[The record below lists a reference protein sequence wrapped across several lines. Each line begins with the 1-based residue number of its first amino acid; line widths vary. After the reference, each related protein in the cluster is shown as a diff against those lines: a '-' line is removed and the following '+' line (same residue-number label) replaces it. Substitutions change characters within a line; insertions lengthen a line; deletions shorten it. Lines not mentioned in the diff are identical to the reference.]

1 MISYARAD
9 ARDFAGRLASELRQH
24 GLTAWLDTSDIEGG
38 AQWLRSIQEAI
49 NGCKVFV
56 AVRSPAAS
64 DSFWVRSERLYA
76 LNARKQIVPVVAR
89 ACDEDDLELISYQP
103 VDFRHSFEQALPAL
117 VERIRTLSNGG
128 TPEPKDRRTLEL
140 AYLGRILLEHSVW
153 QDLYTP
159 MAGVARLR
167 KAKPQADKPQMVT
180 VPNRIQ
186 TTFRQRVREQLHQR
200 EIAATEQREYGD
212 ILPAIEQMRQVV
224 ILGDPGSGKTTTLW
238 RIAAD
243 YAQRAKA
250 DPCAPLPVLVN
261 LGALRPNQTPDAQL
275 RANLGEL
282 GAHYDALLAEGRL
295 VLLLDG
301 LNELPAENRAAQVG
315 RIKDLVAR
323 CRRDDLAAAVTCRE
337 LDYTDALNLDVEQ
350 QVRITPLDPL
360 RIRQFVNGYI
370 QQPEGAGDTLFW
382 QLAGGDDVRST
393 WATWQRAGATFDLF
407 WTAEDIPRENPNVWN
422 STSTQQDA
430 VWREA
435 VHGEDARRSM
445 LTLARNPYML
455 YMMTQVFT
463 EEGEIPQNR
472 GMLFRLFVDFLLL
485 EGEKLDEAD
494 ANILTA
500 RLAELAYQM
509 QAAGEAGTSVSRDDA
524 AQVLGDEQR
533 LYQAQSANI
542 LGGTDEIRF
551 THQLLQEFFAAHKLD
566 REMQTGTPA
575 SDYWPPDAWWEP
587 TGWEETA
594 ILLAGLYNDDCT
606 PVIEWLRDANPELAA
621 RCVLESGAHTPEK
634 TIQGLQPR
642 WLPRLTDLER
652 APQPQARAA
661 VGRALGTLEIDNR
674 PGVLAPDGV
683 PDMVWSGPIEGG
695 PFQMGGDPEA
705 WNDWEGAEF
714 DLPYP
719 FWIAKYPVTYAQY
732 AAFVAAGGYQQR
744 AYWTDAGWEWREDRT
759 APDYWNDPQWHIA
772 NHPVVGVTW
781 YEAYAFTQWLD
792 ALREQGKL
800 SLPDDAP
807 SEYVIRLARE
817 CEWEKAARYPDGRLF
832 PWDDEWDRN
841 KLNSSVDIGQ
851 TTAVGMYSQ
860 GDNRAHEASDLSG
873 NVLEWCLTAWGDQY
887 ESPAAE
893 NNDPAGEARRVA
905 RGGSWFD
912 LVNLCRAAARSG
924 GDPSSGDGGRGFR
937 VCVSVPIRF

>member
-1 MISYARAD
+1 MPDLPHVMISYARAD

-24 GLTAWLDTSDIEGG
+24 GLSAWLDTSNIEGG

-64 DSFWVRSERLYA
+64 ESFWVRSERLYA
-76 LNARKQIVPVVAR
+76 LNARKQIVPVVAC
-89 ACDEDDLELISYQP
+89 ACSEDDLELISYQP

-117 VERIRTLSNGG
+117 VERIRTLSNGHA
-128 TPEPKDRRTLEL
+128 PEPKDRRTLEL

-180 VPNRIQ
+180 VPNSIQ

-200 EIAATEQREYGD
+200 EIAEIEQREYGD
-212 ILPAIEQMRQVV
+212 ILPAIEQMRQLV

-243 YAQRAKA
+243 YAKRAKA
-250 DPCAPLPVLVN
+250 NPSAPLPVIVN

-315 RIKDLVAR
+315 HIKDLVAR

-337 LDYTDALNLDVEQ
+337 LDYTDALNLDIEQ

-360 RIRQFVNGYI
+360 RIRQFVNSYI

-382 QLAGGDDVRST
+382 QLAGNAAHEYWQRFVKGIGDDLVTFWLANVLPEGKR
-393 WATWQRAGATFDLF
+393 WWRWHDWLKERAH
-407 WTAEDIPRENPNVWN
+407 P
-422 STSTQQDA
+422 
-430 VWREA
+430 
-435 VHGEDARRSM
+435 RSM
-445 LTLARNPYML
+445 MTLARNPYML

-485 EGEKLDEAD
+485 EREKLDEAD
-494 ANILTA
+494 AEALTA

-509 QAAGEAGTSVSRDDA
+509 QAAGKAGTSVSRDDA

-566 REMQTGTPA
+566 REMQGGA
-575 SDYWPPDAWWEP
+575 SATDYWPPDAWWQP

-606 PVIEWLRDANPELAA
+606 PVIEWLRDANPDLTL
-621 RCVLESGAHTPEK
+621 RCILESGAHTPPE

-642 WLPRLTDLER
+642 WLPRLTDLDR
-652 APQPQARAA
+652 DPQPQARAA
-661 VGRALGTLEIDNR
+661 IGRALGTLEIDNR

-683 PDMVWSGPIEGG
+683 PDIDWVEIPAGK
-695 PFQMGGDPEA
+695 FQMGGDPEA
-705 WNDWEGAEF
+705 WNDWDGAEF

-732 AAFVAAGGYQQR
+732 AAFVAAGGYQER
-744 AYWTDAGWEWREDRT
+744 AYWTDAGWKWKGDKEHPER
-759 APDYWNDPQWHIA
+759 YWNDPQWHC
-772 NHPVVGVTW
+772 
-781 YEAYAFTQWLD
+781 Q
-792 ALREQGKL
+792 
-800 SLPDDAP
+800 
-807 SEYVIRLARE
+807 
-817 CEWEKAARYPDGRLF
+817 
-832 PWDDEWDRN
+832 
-841 KLNSSVDIGQ
+841 
-851 TTAVGMYSQ
+851 
-860 GDNRAHEASDLSG
+860 NRF
-873 NVLEWCLTAWGDQY
+873 
-887 ESPAAE
+887 ESPQNDQVE
-893 NNDPAGEARRVA
+893 NPQNKQSKCGSATPFVQMKRDQAGR
-905 RGGSWFD
+905 
-912 LVNLCRAAARSG
+912 
-924 GDPSSGDGGRGFR
+924 
-937 VCVSVPIRF
+937 